1 MNLKVYSI
9 YDVKSLVY
17 NQPFFARAN
26 GEAVRLFQSMVNDT
40 NRDENM
46 ISRFPEDYTL
56 FEVSEWDNTKG
67 ELIPL
72 QVSVP
77 LGKGIDFLRRES
89 NALSN
94 GPSVQ

>member
-9 YDVKSLVY
+9 YDVRSLVY

-46 ISRFPEDYTL
+46 ISLYKSEYVKVRLSPVAGQSEKR
-56 FEVSEWDNTKG
+56 VSLPFTG
-67 ELIPL
+67 CSSSFSRI
-72 QVSVP
+72 
-77 LGKGIDFLRRES
+77 
-89 NALSN
+89 A
-94 GPSVQ
+94 